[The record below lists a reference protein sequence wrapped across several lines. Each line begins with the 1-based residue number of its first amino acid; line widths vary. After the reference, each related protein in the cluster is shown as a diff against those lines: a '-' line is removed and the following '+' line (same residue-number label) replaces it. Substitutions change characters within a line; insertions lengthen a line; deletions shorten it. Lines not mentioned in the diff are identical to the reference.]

1 MTSEDPLDRFC
12 EEALVGRPR
21 SSWPVGLPGR
31 LARVFEEA
39 VLQRNDFGSRFADR
53 VEEDST
59 RAMEWA
65 CREGELGRWAIP
77 ALATTPHLNLEE
89 KRRFLC
95 RLLPWVKK
103 KEEKSRFASPVRYYQ
118 GVDFLVGRGE
128 ELKRWFPYLLL
139 PTHPEDVEL
148 ALAMVR
154 RAVEDPSLPDPW
166 SAFLMMRLPVIFRR
180 TQSQKRFRSLRNCA
194 DAFFESSVSEEA
206 KDLVR
211 RSIGRTS
218 RGVRD
223 GVAFPVPP
231 ELAREVPAFRQMER
245 ELRRWSKQEGPDLW
259 ARVKIA
265 DERLYPSGEDWLP
278 YREALERSTA
288 RTQGSKGV
296 ARAITKTSDAR
307 RLNALVEPFLETA
320 EPLSREVEQALRAQM
335 LAHDPALRASAVDAL
350 LAYGSDPVGDS
361 DRALTDRAEQVRRA
375 PLRTAISGVKM
386 ARLPDERRRI
396 LLAFVRDR
404 RDSFVFSKKQAS
416 SFARWVQM
424 IGLGPPGV
432 ARPATESRPSTLDS
446 WMESPGPA
454 VAEQDGHRTGGGES
468 TNATGPGHGDGD

>member
-1 MTSEDPLDRFC
+1 MTSEESLGRFC

-31 LARVFEEA
+31 LARVLKEA
-39 VLQRNDFGSRFADR
+39 VLQRDDFGSRLADS
-53 VEEDST
+53 VEEDPA

-77 ALATTPHLNLEE
+77 ALATTPHLDLEE

-103 KEEKSRFASPVRYYQ
+103 NEEESRFMDPARYYQ

-139 PTHPEDVEL
+139 PTHPDDIEL
-148 ALAMVR
+148 APGMVR
-154 RAVEDPSLPDPW
+154 RAVEDPSIPDPW
-166 SAFLMMRLPVIFRR
+166 SAFLMVRLPVIFRR
-180 TQSQKRFRSLRNCA
+180 TQGQKRFRSLRNCA
-194 DAFFESSVSEEA
+194 DAFFESAAREEA

-211 RSIGRTS
+211 RSIGRAS
-218 RGVRD
+218 GGGRD

-245 ELRRWSKQEGPDLW
+245 ELRRWRGEEGPDLW
-259 ARVKIA
+259 AHVRIA

-278 YREALERSTA
+278 YREALERQTA
-288 RTQGSKGV
+288 RTQGPKGI
-296 ARAITKTSDAR
+296 ARAIGKTSDAR

-320 EPLSREVEQALRAQM
+320 EPLSRDVEQALRARM
-335 LAHDPALRASAVDAL
+335 LARDPALRASAVEAL
-350 LAYGSDPVGDS
+350 LAYGSDPLGDS
-361 DRALTDRAEQVRRA
+361 DRALSDKAEQVRRA

-386 ARLPDERRRI
+386 ARLPDE
-396 LLAFVRDR
+396 
-404 RDSFVFSKKQAS
+404 
-416 SFARWVQM
+416 
-424 IGLGPPGV
+424 IGRAHV
-432 ARPATESRPSTLDS
+432 
-446 WMESPGPA
+446 
-454 VAEQDGHRTGGGES
+454 
-468 TNATGPGHGDGD
+468 